1 MAGGTRKNQQHQRL
15 HAAAPTVTKTMAAER
30 EREAMAHSPLIGAL
44 VFGFLL
50 AFVLGA
56 VAHRFRISPIV
67 GYLLAGVAIG
77 PHTPGIVADQEF
89 ASQLAEVGVILLMF
103 GVGLHFSLGDLLKVK
118 WIALPGAL
126 IQMTATTAVG
136 TGFAPL
142 LGWNLATGFVFGLAV
157 SVAST
162 VVLTRALQER
172 RLLDT

>member
-1 MAGGTRKNQQHQRL
+1 
-15 HAAAPTVTKTMAAER
+15 MAAER

-103 GVGLHFSLGDLLKVK
+103 GVGLHFSLGDLLKEG
-118 WIALPGAL
+118 IA
-126 IQMTATTAVG
+126 V
-136 TGFAPL
+136 
-142 LGWNLATGFVFGLAV
+142 
-157 SVAST
+157 
-162 VVLTRALQER
+162 
-172 RLLDT
+172 